1 MSTPVPPLVAPKDD
15 PRAVGGIR
23 RAKALCGLGGFLVA
37 GLSAHMHGDLFFA
50 AGERALGGGIAG
62 YLLGWGVGIALWR
75 RILRAETNQAL
86 EVLRGRSATAETPE
100 S

>member
-1 MSTPVPPLVAPKDD
+1 MAMPAPPLVAPKDD

-37 GLSAHMHGDLFFA
+37 GFAAHMHGDLFFA

-62 YLLGWGVGIALWR
+62 YLLGWGVGLAVWR

-86 EVLRGRSATAETPE
+86 ELLRERSAPAQTPE
-100 S
+100 P